1 MHHYNNGK
9 NAYVCEVRDRAWVAE
24 ITFW

>member
-24 ITFW
+24 ITF